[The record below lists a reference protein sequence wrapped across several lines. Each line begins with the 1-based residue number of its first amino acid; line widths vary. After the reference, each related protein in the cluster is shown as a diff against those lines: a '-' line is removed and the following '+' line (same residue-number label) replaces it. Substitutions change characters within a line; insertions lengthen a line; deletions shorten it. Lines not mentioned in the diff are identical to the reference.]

1 LSSSTIA
8 DASVLARL
16 LNSGDIVGAVI
27 QRVNTKPPRTSP
39 ASSRPMT
46 IFWPTL
52 MVDRRVL
59 TRPRGPARAA
69 GIRGAS
75 A

>member
-8 DASVLARL
+8 EASVLARL
-16 LNSGDIVGAVI
+16 LNSGDSVGAVTH
-27 QRVNTKPPRTSP
+27 VVKTKPPSASP

-52 MVDRRVL
+52 IADRRVL

-69 GIRGAS
+69 GIRRAS
-75 A
+75 S